1 MRRALF
7 VSILAVLGACGDD
20 GGSSGQVDASTDGS
34 TGDASTTDAAID
46 APAGAFTL
54 TSPTIT
60 MGMPFP
66 IPHICD
72 GANTSPAL
80 NWSNAP
86 AGTMSFAIIFTDNTN
101 PLIHSIIY
109 DIPAAATGLPANV
122 MKAYLPNIVGTAA
135 GAKQT
140 RAYDNNTYGYLG
152 PCPPPANAA
161 HTYEFKLYAMNLA
174 TLPGTMMTI
183 TRPNARTLI
192 EANDISSVSLT
203 ATADR

>member
-7 VSILAVLGACGDD
+7 VSILGALAACGDD

-34 TGDASTTDAAID
+34 TVDGSTIDAAID

-66 IPHICD
+66 TVHICD

-80 NWSNAP
+80 NWTNP
-86 AGTMSFAIIFTDNTN
+86 PTGTMSYAIVFTDNTN

-109 DIPAAATGLPANV
+109 DIPATLTGLPANITK
-122 MKAYLPNIVGTAA
+122 MYLPGNVN

-152 PCPPPANAA
+152 PCPAPANAA
-161 HTYEFKLYAMNLA
+161 HTYEFKLYAMNVA

-183 TRPNARTLI
+183 TRPDARTII
-192 EANDISSVSLT
+192 EANDIAMVSLT